1 MIEILNN
8 IKPFILVVYYLIV
21 SILIFQIIIDNKKPE
36 KSFAYIFL
44 LLLFPVGGIFLYF
57 LLGVHYQ
64 KNKFY
69 SRKRLYNTAILGIK
83 NKRIKPKK
91 NPQLIQQLKLPN
103 LFYQNEEV
111 NFTANNEIQFLLN
124 GEEKFPVL
132 LNALQNAKKHIHF
145 DYYIFNDEDVIGQ
158 KIINILCKKAQQG
171 VKVRIIYDDVGSSF
185 SKKSIQKLQQ
195 NNIEVYAYL
204 PVFFSK
210 LAHKANYRN
219 HRKIV
224 VIDSAIGFIGGI
236 NVSDKYIN
244 PNTLNLYWRDTHMLF
259 KGEAV
264 KDLQFI
270 FISDWYFV
278 SKKEISV
285 QELLPSQLLTPVRP
299 TPMCILGSEYGASN
313 QSIMEAFF
321 SMITNANKEIL
332 ITTPY
337 FLPNESIFN
346 ALKITSKSGVKIKLI
361 IPKHTDIKT
370 AFYASQTYLKE
381 LLECGVEVY
390 YYTKGMIHAKTMV
403 IDNYICT
410 IGSTN
415 FDYRSFNLNAEVNAF
430 IVDKIAATEL
440 KAQFEED
447 LKNTYLLNIAELK
460 ARKWYVKLTCSI
472 ARLFAPVL

>member
-8 IKPFILVVYYLIV
+8 IKPFVLIAYYLIV
-21 SILIFQIIIDNKKPE
+21 SVLIFQIIIDNKKPE

-64 KNKFY
+64 KNKYY
-69 SRKRLYNTAILGIK
+69 SRKRLYSSTLLDK
-83 NKRIKPKK
+83 KKVKKDPKLLL
-91 NPQLIQQLKLPN
+91 PPHKLPN
-103 LFYQNEEV
+103 LFYRNEEV
-111 NFTANNEIQFLLN
+111 SFTTENEIQFLVN
-124 GEEKFPVL
+124 GEEKFPEL
-132 LNALQNAKKHIHF
+132 IKALQNAKKHIHIG
-145 DYYIFNDEDVIGQ
+145 YYIFNDTDVIGQ
-158 KIINILCKKAQQG
+158 KIINILYKKATEG
-171 VKVRIIYDDVGSSF
+171 VKIRIIYDDVGSSF
-185 SKKSIQKLQQ
+185 SKKSIQKLQAH
-195 NNIEVYAYL
+195 NIEIFPYL

-224 VIDSAIGFIGGI
+224 IIDNEIGFVGGI
-236 NVSDKYIN
+236 NISDKYIN
-244 PNTLNLYWRDTHMLF
+244 PNKFNLYWRDSHMLF

-278 SKKEISV
+278 SKKEISIH
-285 QELLPSQLLTPVRP
+285 ELQSTNTFTPTKP
-299 TPMCILGSEYGASN
+299 TPMCILSGEYGASN
-313 QSIMEAFF
+313 ESIMEAFF

-370 AFYASQTYLKE
+370 AYFASQTYLKE

-403 IDNYICT
+403 IDGYICT
-410 IGSTN
+410 IGSAN

-430 IVDKIAATEL
+430 IVDKEAGAEL
-440 KAQFEED
+440 KAQFNED
-447 LKNTYLLNIAELK
+447 LKNTYLLKMTELK